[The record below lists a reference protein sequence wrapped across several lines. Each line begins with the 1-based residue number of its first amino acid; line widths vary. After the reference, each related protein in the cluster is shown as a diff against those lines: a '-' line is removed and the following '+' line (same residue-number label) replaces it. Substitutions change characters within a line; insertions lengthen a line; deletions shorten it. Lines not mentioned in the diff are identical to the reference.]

1 MYADFF
7 GLRELPFN
15 NTPDP
20 RFFYSTPDH
29 EEALAS
35 LIYAVE
41 ERKGFVLLTGEVGA
55 GKTLVS
61 RMMLR
66 RFGSRIAFANITHAV
81 QDATDL
87 LESVCA
93 EFELNIPQKAS
104 NAQFVRILQ
113 DYLLGQFAQ
122 NIPVVLILDEAQNLS
137 GDVFEQLR
145 MIGNLE
151 ADDAKLLQVVVVGQP
166 ELQRMFAS
174 RELRQL
180 RQRIFR
186 TFHLPALSR
195 EATAAYIRHRLSIA
209 AAPDLEIF
217 DESAIDSIFK
227 VSQGLPRVINT
238 VCDNAMLSAYSA
250 DRRLIDGPFIDSVA
264 GQMMMLD
271 GSTTTEPRV
280 TEEVAEQPQ
289 PCPAIPDPAQPVT
302 PPAPVVIHDN
312 SLLERELDAL
322 VQRVTGL
329 EDLVQRV
336 AGLEDLVQ
344 RVAGLEDLVQQ
355 KLTDRGNHAHALEQE
370 LRDKATAFLNREID
384 RFERQIRAKADEAG
398 QGIVAMEHR
407 LKGAAALWA
416 QARAVHA
423 ELEPLVE
430 RARNVIGRSET
441 ASRILDERE
450 TQIEE
455 LTTNVRAVVDEVQQ
469 AHHGLERT
477 AAEADQAER
486 NARAVLDRLT
496 AQTRQSQQL
505 ADTTT
510 RIVDRIVQ
518 KHVPDAANAGIIK
531 EASAT
536 VAHSCGPHRRD
547 TIDPA
552 ADGQPPGTNGGRL
565 LTMLTSTRDT
575 LSDLRTWVRKPR
587 GLSVTESPPKTREST
602 PSTPPARSVT
612 V

>member
-104 NAQFVRILQ
+104 NAQLVRILQ

-209 AAPDLEIF
+209 AASDIEVF
-217 DESAIDSIFK
+217 DESAVDNIFK

-250 DRRLIDGPFIDSVA
+250 DRRRIDGPFIDSVA
-264 GQMMMLD
+264 EQMMMLD
-271 GSTTTEPRV
+271 GSTTTEPQV
-280 TEEVAEQPQ
+280 TEEAAKQTPS
-289 PCPAIPDPAQPVT
+289 CPAIPDPARPVA
-302 PPAPVVIHDN
+302 PALPVVIHDT
-312 SLLERELDAL
+312 SLLERRLDA
-322 VQRVTGL
+322 
-329 EDLVQRV
+329 LVQRV
-336 AGLEDLVQ
+336 AGLEDLM
-344 RVAGLEDLVQQ
+344 QQ
-355 KLTDRGNHAHALEQE
+355 KLTGRGNRAHALEQE
-370 LRDKATAFLNREID
+370 LRDEAITFLNGELD

-407 LKGAAALWA
+407 LNGAAALWA

-430 RARNVIGRSET
+430 RARNVIARSEA

-450 TQIEE
+450 TQIKE
-455 LTTNVRAVVDEVQQ
+455 LTTNVRAVVDGVQQ

-477 AAEADQAER
+477 AAQADQAEK
-486 NARAVLDRLT
+486 NARVVLDRLI
-496 AQTRQSQQL
+496 AQTKQSQQL

-518 KHVPDAANAGIIK
+518 KPVPEAANAGIIK

-536 VAHSCGPHRRD
+536 VAHPCGSHRRD

-552 ADGQPPGTNGGRL
+552 ADGQPPATNGGRL
-565 LTMLTSTRDT
+565 LTMLSSTRDT

-587 GLSVTESPPKTREST
+587 GLSVTESSPQTCEPT
-602 PSTPPARSVT
+602 PSIPPGA
-612 V
+612 